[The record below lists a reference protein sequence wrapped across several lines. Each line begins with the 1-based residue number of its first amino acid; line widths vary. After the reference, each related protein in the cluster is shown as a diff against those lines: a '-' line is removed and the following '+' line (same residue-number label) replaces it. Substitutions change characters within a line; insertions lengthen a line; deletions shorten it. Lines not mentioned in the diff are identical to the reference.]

1 MKSNIWPDQ
10 LHFLVLPALFSS
22 QKLPQWVV
30 LNAKINPRKYQQ
42 RIITSDHSS
51 CFFCYPTYRTK
62 PIRPEHI
69 RSQPRRHTVVR
80 RGKKKNNGNN
90 QQLIDGNQRINGD

>member
-1 MKSNIWPDQ
+1 MWPDH
-10 LHFLVLPALFSS
+10 LHFFVLLALLNS

-51 CFFCYPTYRTK
+51 RFFPF
-62 PIRPEHI
+62 
-69 RSQPRRHTVVR
+69 
-80 RGKKKNNGNN
+80 
-90 QQLIDGNQRINGD
+90 LIEQNLSDQNIFDPNLEDTQ